1 MEQIIS
7 LISTFGFPIVMC
19 LWFMFRSEKIIS
31 KNTNAIDNLA
41 LILKTKLK

>member
-1 MEQIIS
+1 MAFETTIAT
-7 LISTFGFPIVMC
+7 LGFPIAMC

-31 KNTNAIDNLA
+31 KNTDAIDNLA